1 MGIQASTARRADSL
15 RCSGVIAAA
24 LAGPPLRGQEIVGQ
38 EIVGARDCGARNS
51 GARNSEE
58 IVSGTIPRTPAIP
71 HGVFQTEL
79 RNGLRHPFLRTIR
92 SAFFYRV
99 ADVFNFFL
107 PLRLVHPFQVTAR
120 FRQGPAIRQWFLTP
134 LCSHYNRCRT
144 WDL

>member
-24 LAGPPLRGQEIVGQ
+24 LAGPPLRGQEIVG
-38 EIVGARDCGARNS
+38 ARNW

-79 RNGLRHPFLRTIR
+79 RNGLRHPFLRTLR
-92 SAFFYRV
+92 SAFLDRLS
-99 ADVFNFFL
+99 DIFNFLL
-107 PLRLVHPFQVTAR
+107 PLHGFTHPR
-120 FRQGPAIRQWFLTP
+120 
-134 LCSHYNRCRT
+134 
-144 WDL
+144 